1 MECVFD
7 GKRESPYP
15 RSQRG
20 EGMSLEDINVEH
32 LVVAMAAM
40 ILYLIY
46 YVFTKDS
53 EYNKNIRSVATVA
66 EELNR
71 EIFYLKK
78 QLSDTQAGIKKNI
91 NRMSDDEIYQEVER
105 TVYDMVK
112 PISLS
117 LKRLEESI
125 LTIDEHINSRISSLE
140 SGVKQ
145 ISIPAS
151 IHGNDDEKIISLYKQ
166 GVTLD
171 TISKELHI
179 SKAEVEFVLKINK
192 IK

>member
-1 MECVFD
+1 M
-7 GKRESPYP
+7 G
-15 RSQRG
+15 
-20 EGMSLEDINVEH
+20 
-32 LVVAMAAM
+32 AM

-46 YVFTKDS
+46 YVFAKDA

-78 QLSDTQAGIKKNI
+78 KLDETQSSIKKNSS
-91 NRMSDDEIYQEVER
+91 RMSDEDIYQEVER

-117 LKRLEESI
+117 LKRLEEGI
-125 LTIDEHINSRISSLE
+125 QRIDEHFESRISSLE
-140 SGVKQ
+140 NGVKQ
-145 ISIPAS
+145 ISIPS
-151 IHGNDDEKIISLYKQ
+151 SVHGNDDEKIISLYKQ
-166 GVTLD
+166 GITLE

>member
-1 MECVFD
+1 MN
-7 GKRESPYP
+7 
-15 RSQRG
+15 
-20 EGMSLEDINVEH
+20 LEFISVEY

-53 EYNKNIRSVATVA
+53 EYNKNIRSVASAT

-78 QLSDTQAGIKKNI
+78 KLSDTQKNI
-91 NRMSDDEIYQEVER
+91 TNSTNRMSDDDIYQEVER

-112 PISLS
+112 PISLG
-117 LKRLEESI
+117 LKRLEESVQS
-125 LTIDEHINSRISSLE
+125 IDEHIDSRISSLE
-140 SGVKQ
+140 NGVKQ
-145 ISIPAS
+145 ISIPS
-151 IHGNDDEKIISLYKQ
+151 SVHGNDDEKIISLFKQ
-166 GVTLD
+166 GITLE

>member
-1 MECVFD
+1 MNLNL
-7 GKRESPYP
+7 ES
-15 RSQRG
+15 
-20 EGMSLEDINVEH
+20 INIEY

-53 EYNKNIRSVATVA
+53 EYNKNIRAVATVA

-78 QLSDTQAGIKKNI
+78 KLSDTQASIKKNSS
-91 NRMSDDEIYQEVER
+91 RMNDEEIYQEVER

-117 LKRLEESI
+117 LKRLEDSIHMIEGQIESR
-125 LTIDEHINSRISSLE
+125 LSSLE

-166 GVTLD
+166 GIGLE

>member
-1 MECVFD
+1 MNLAYI
-7 GKRESPYP
+7 S
-15 RSQRG
+15 
-20 EGMSLEDINVEH
+20 VEY
-32 LVVAMAAM
+32 LVAAMAAM

-53 EYNKNIRSVATVA
+53 EYNRNIRSVATVA

-78 QLSDTQAGIKKNI
+78 KLSDTQKNI
-91 NRMSDDEIYQEVER
+91 KSSSSRMSDDDIYQEVER

-112 PISLS
+112 PISLG
-117 LKRLEESI
+117 LKRLEESVQS
-125 LTIDEHINSRISSLE
+125 IDEHIDSRLSSLE

-145 ISIPAS
+145 ISIPTS
-151 IHGNDDEKIISLYKQ
+151 VHGNDDEKIISLFKQ
-166 GVTLD
+166 GVSLE

>member
-1 MECVFD
+1 MNL
-7 GKRESPYP
+7 ES
-15 RSQRG
+15 
-20 EGMSLEDINVEH
+20 INIEY

-40 ILYLIY
+40 ILYLLY
-46 YVFTKDS
+46 YVFTKDAQ
-53 EYNKNIRSVATVA
+53 YNKNIRSVASVA

-78 QLSDTQAGIKKNI
+78 KLSETQENI
-91 NRMSDDEIYQEVER
+91 QKSSSRMSDEEVYQEVER

-112 PISLS
+112 PLATSI
-117 LKRLEESI
+117 KRLEESLLMI
-125 LTIDEHINSRISSLE
+125 EGHIESRLSSLE
-140 SGVKQ
+140 NGVKQ

-166 GVTLD
+166 GISLE

>member
-1 MECVFD
+1 M
-7 GKRESPYP
+7 
-15 RSQRG
+15 
-20 EGMSLEDINVEH
+20 INVEF
-32 LVVAMAAM
+32 LNLEYIVVAMAAI
-40 ILYLIY
+40 ILYLLY

-53 EYNKNIRSVATVA
+53 EYHKNIHSVASVV

-71 EIFYLKK
+71 EVFYLKK
-78 QLSDTQAGIKKNI
+78 EISDTRKNI
-91 NRMSDDEIYQEVER
+91 KSHSSRMSDEEIYEEVER

-112 PISLS
+112 PLS
-117 LKRLEESI
+117 LGLKRVEETLS
-125 LTIDEHINSRISSLE
+125 TIDEQIDLRVSSLE

-145 ISIPAS
+145 ISIPTS
-151 IHGNDDEKIISLYKQ
+151 VHGNDDEKIISLFKQ
-166 GVTLD
+166 GVSLE

>member
-1 MECVFD
+1 MNLNL
-7 GKRESPYP
+7 ES
-15 RSQRG
+15 
-20 EGMSLEDINVEH
+20 INVEY

-53 EYNKNIRSVATVA
+53 EYNRNIRAVATVA

-78 QLSDTQAGIKKNI
+78 KLSDTQISIKKNSS
-91 NRMSDDEIYQEVER
+91 RMNDEEIYQEVER

-112 PISLS
+112 PISLG

-125 LTIDEHINSRISSLE
+125 QSIEESVNSRISSLE

-166 GVTLD
+166 GISLE
-171 TISKELHI
+171 TISKELHL

>member
-1 MECVFD
+1 MN
-7 GKRESPYP
+7 
-15 RSQRG
+15 
-20 EGMSLEDINVEH
+20 LNHINIEY
-32 LVVAMAAM
+32 LVIAMAAM
-40 ILYLIY
+40 ILYLLY
-46 YVFTKDS
+46 YVFTKDAQYS
-53 EYNKNIRSVATVA
+53 KNIRSVATVA

-78 QLSDTQAGIKKNI
+78 KLSEAQQSLTQNGS
-91 NRMSDDEIYQEVER
+91 RMNDEEIYQEIER

-112 PISLS
+112 PISLG
-117 LKRLEESI
+117 LQRLEESVQR
-125 LTIDEHINSRISSLE
+125 IDEHVDARISSLE

-145 ISIPAS
+145 ISIPS
-151 IHGNDDEKIISLYKQ
+151 SVHGNDDEKIISLYKQ
-166 GVTLD
+166 GISLD

>member
-1 MECVFD
+1 MN
-7 GKRESPYP
+7 
-15 RSQRG
+15 
-20 EGMSLEDINVEH
+20 LEFISIEY

-46 YVFTKDS
+46 YVFAKDS
-53 EYNKNIRSVATVA
+53 EYNKNIRAVATVA

-71 EIFYLKK
+71 EIYYLKK
-78 QLSDTQAGIKKNI
+78 KLTDTQKNI
-91 NRMSDDEIYQEVER
+91 KGSTNRMSDDEIYQEVER

-112 PISLS
+112 PISLG
-117 LKRLEESI
+117 LKRLEESVLSI
-125 LTIDEHINSRISSLE
+125 EEHIESRISSIE

-145 ISIPAS
+145 ISIPSS
-151 IHGNDDEKIISLYKQ
+151 IHGNDDEKIISLFKQ
-166 GVTLD
+166 GITLD

>member
-1 MECVFD
+1 MNFEFISI
-7 GKRESPYP
+7 EY
-15 RSQRG
+15 
-20 EGMSLEDINVEH
+20 

-40 ILYLIY
+40 ILYLIF

-53 EYNKNIRSVATVA
+53 EYNKNIRYVASVA

-78 QLSDTQAGIKKNI
+78 QLTDTQKNI
-91 NRMSDDEIYQEVER
+91 KSNSSRMSDNDVYQEIER

-112 PISLS
+112 PISLG
-117 LKRLEESI
+117 LKRLEESVQS
-125 LTIDEHINSRISSLE
+125 IDEHIDSRISSLE

-145 ISIPAS
+145 ISIPTS
-151 IHGNDDEKIISLYKQ
+151 VHGNDDEKIISLFKQ
-166 GVTLD
+166 GITLD

>member
-1 MECVFD
+1 MRFD
-7 GKRESPYP
+7 
-15 RSQRG
+15 Q
-20 EGMSLEDINVEH
+20 INIEY

-53 EYNKNIRSVATVA
+53 QYNKNIRSVATVA
-66 EELNR
+66 EELNK

-78 QLSDTQAGIKKNI
+78 KLTDTQKTIKSSTS
-91 NRMSDDEIYQEVER
+91 RMSDDDIYQEVER

-112 PISLS
+112 PLS
-117 LKRLEESI
+117 IGLKRLEESVH
-125 LTIDEHINSRISSLE
+125 TIDETINNRITSLE

-145 ISIPAS
+145 ISIPTS
-151 IHGNDDEKIISLYKQ
+151 VHGNDDEKIISLFQQ
-166 GVTLD
+166 GITLD

>member
-1 MECVFD
+1 MRFD
-7 GKRESPYP
+7 MIGIEY
-15 RSQRG
+15 
-20 EGMSLEDINVEH
+20 
-32 LVVAMAAM
+32 LVVAMAGM

-78 QLSDTQAGIKKNI
+78 KLTDTQKTIKSSSS
-91 NRMSDDEIYQEVER
+91 RMSDDEIYQEVER

-112 PISLS
+112 PISLG
-117 LKRLEESI
+117 LKRLEESVQS
-125 LTIDEHINSRISSLE
+125 IDEHIDARISSLE

-145 ISIPAS
+145 ISIPTS
-151 IHGNDDEKIISLYKQ
+151 VHGNDDEKIISLFKQ
-166 GVTLD
+166 GVPLD

>member
-1 MECVFD
+1 MIDMKF
-7 GKRESPYP
+7 
-15 RSQRG
+15 
-20 EGMSLEDINVEH
+20 MSIEYV
-32 LVVAMAAM
+32 VVAMAFV
-40 ILYLIY
+40 ILYLLY

-53 EYNKNIRSVATVA
+53 EFQGNIHSVASVV

-78 QLSDTQAGIKKNI
+78 ELKETKNNI
-91 NRMSDDEIYQEVER
+91 QTDSTRMSDEDVYAEVER

-112 PISLS
+112 PLS
-117 LKRLEESI
+117 MGLKRMEDALVAIEEQTDI
-125 LTIDEHINSRISSLE
+125 RVSSLE
-140 SGVKQ
+140 TGVKQ
-145 ISIPAS
+145 ISIPTS
-151 IHGNDDEKIISLYKQ
+151 VHGNDDEKIISLFKQ
-166 GVTLD
+166 GISLD

>member
-1 MECVFD
+1 MNLD
-7 GKRESPYP
+7 SMDI
-15 RSQRG
+15 RS
-20 EGMSLEDINVEH
+20 INIDSIGVEH
-32 LVVAMAAM
+32 LIVVMAGM

-53 EYNKNIRSVATVA
+53 EYSKNIRSVATVA

-78 QLSDTQAGIKKNI
+78 KLVETQLNIKSNTH
-91 NRMSDDEIYQEVER
+91 RMSDNEIYQEVER

-112 PISLS
+112 PISLG
-117 LKRLEESI
+117 LKQLEENVQS
-125 LTIDEHINSRISSLE
+125 IDEQIDSRIASLE

-151 IHGNDDEKIISLYKQ
+151 VHGNDDQKIISLFKQ
-166 GVTLD
+166 GIGLE
-171 TISKELHI
+171 TISRELHL